1 MTQDQLDRH
10 ANDVAADVI
19 ATLRDADGLDAPTYI
34 RLMERLARL
43 CLMRADIARTRGE
56 LAA

>member
-1 MTQDQLDRH
+1 MTQDQLDRI
-10 ANDVAADVI
+10 ANDVAADV
-19 ATLRDADGLDAPTYI
+19 LDALLDASRLDPPTYI

-43 CLMRADIARTRGE
+43 CLMRADIARTGAE